1 MILLLSLLTLF
12 SFHSQ
17 KITVKNAWLRP
28 ANKGM
33 NSALYFEAINNS
45 DKADILY
52 SVSSNIAGMVQLHES
67 FMDKGM
73 MGMRMVPYIIIKPH
87 TSFVFKEGSYHV
99 MLILLKKDLKPGS
112 KETFFL
118 HFKNG
123 GNVKVIATVKKN

>member
-17 KITVKNAWLRP
+17 KVTITHAWLRP

-33 NSALYFEAINNS
+33 NSALYFEVINNS
-45 DKADILY
+45 DKAEILY
-52 SVSSNIAGMVQLHES
+52 GVSSNIAGMVQLHES

-87 TSFVFKEGSYHV
+87 TTFVFKEGSYHV
-99 MLILLKKDLKPGS
+99 MLIFLKKDLKPGS

-123 GNVKVIATVKKN
+123 KNIKLIATVKKN

>member
-1 MILLLSLLTLF
+1 MVLLLSLLTLF

-33 NSALYFEAINNS
+33 NSALYFEVTNNS
-45 DKADILY
+45 DKLEILNG
-52 SVSSNIAGMVQLHES
+52 VSSNIAGIVQLHES
-67 FMDKGM
+67 FMDKGV
-73 MGMRMVPYIIIKPH
+73 MGMRMVPNIVIKPH
-87 TSFVFKEGSYHV
+87 STFVFKEGSYHV

-112 KETFFL
+112 KEMFFL

-123 GNVKVIATVKKN
+123 GNIKVVATVKKN